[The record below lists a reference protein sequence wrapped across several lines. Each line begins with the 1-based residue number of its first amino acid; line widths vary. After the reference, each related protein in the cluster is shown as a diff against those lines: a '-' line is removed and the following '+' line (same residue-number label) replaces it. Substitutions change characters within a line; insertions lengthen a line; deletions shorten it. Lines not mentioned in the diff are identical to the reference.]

1 MKNSPLDANKHYI
14 SWPVV
19 ALMDFVTVIGFDD
32 LIYNFHNQGLAI
44 VTTWILMLLL
54 FVWPYEMMVGQLG
67 STFQNEGGGLSSW
80 IRSTNGDLAGY
91 MVAFLY
97 WIAGLP
103 YVVDVANSVVV
114 SISWLVKG
122 NGDLNKYM
130 STFMF
135 AVFTAIIFLGF
146 IWFQHLFKNK
156 SLEIMST
163 IGGAAMFIM
172 TILFVVMT
180 VAALMHGRHIETQP
194 FNLKAFIPKID
205 GHFLSTFGL
214 LIFAI
219 NGAELAGPYVKQ
231 MKHGNRDF
239 PKAMM
244 MLLIMT
250 GFLTVFGSFS
260 LGVFFNAHHLPYD
273 LKMNGSY
280 YAFQALGKQFGMG
293 NILM

>member
-1 MKNSPLDANKHYI
+1 
-14 SWPVV
+14 
-19 ALMDFVTVIGFDD
+19 
-32 LIYNFHNQGLAI
+32 
-44 VTTWILMLLL
+44 
-54 FVWPYEMMVGQLG
+54 
-67 STFQNEGGGLSSW
+67 
-80 IRSTNGDLAGY
+80 
-91 MVAFLY
+91 
-97 WIAGLP
+97 
-103 YVVDVANSVVV
+103 
-114 SISWLVKG
+114 
-122 NGDLNKYM
+122 
-130 STFMF
+130 MF

-244 MLLIMT
+244 ML
-250 GFLTVFGSFS
+250 
-260 LGVFFNAHHLPYD
+260 
-273 LKMNGSY
+273 
-280 YAFQALGKQFGMG
+280 
-293 NILM
+293 